1 MQKLD
6 IPIQIVYPFTIH
18 NYGKTGGFFM
28 NKKRWFALLVAVV
41 LFILSTG
48 FQLVTS
54 IASTN
59 FEQLFAFPE
68 SKFQEEVIEDGT
80 NGKIVV
86 LNLDG
91 VIQDTTPS
99 TLLNTTSYNH
109 KKFLEMIEEAGSDP
123 NVDGIILRVNTP
135 GGGVVE
141 SAEIHDK
148 IVQIQEENEKPIYV
162 SMGNTAA
169 SGGYYISAPA
179 DKIVAHPATLTGS
192 IGVIMQGY
200 DLSGLTDKLG
210 IEFNTI
216 KSGEYK
222 DIMSTFR
229 EMTDEE
235 RELLQAMIDDMY
247 ADFVQV
253 IVDGRGMSENQ
264 VRDLGDGRV
273 YTGRQA
279 QENGLVDELGTL
291 EDTIAMMKEDFDLSN
306 AQVVTYN
313 NSVGLEQFLGMSVQ
327 SLVGKDEEL
336 VNLLQIVQD
345 SNTPR
350 AMYLYSN

>member
-1 MQKLD
+1 
-6 IPIQIVYPFTIH
+6 
-18 NYGKTGGFFM
+18 M
-28 NKKRWFALLVAVV
+28 NKKRWFAILAAAV
-41 LFILSTG
+41 LFFVSMG
-48 FQLVTS
+48 FQFMTS

-68 SKFQEEVIEDGT
+68 SKFQEEVIEEGM

-91 VIQDTTPS
+91 VIQDTAPS
-99 TLLNTTSYNH
+99 SLINTTSYNH
-109 KKFLEMIEEAGSDP
+109 RQFLEMLDEAGKDS

-141 SAEIHDK
+141 SAEVHDK
-148 IVQIQEENEKPIYV
+148 ILEIQAEYEKPVYV

-235 RELLQAMIDDMY
+235 RVLLQEMIDDMY
-247 ADFVQV
+247 GDFVQV
-253 IVDGRGMSENQ
+253 IVDGRGMSEEK
-264 VRDLGDGRV
+264 VRELGDGRV
-273 YTGRQA
+273 YTGNQA
-279 QENGLVDELGTL
+279 KENGLVDELGSL
-291 EDTIAMMKEDFDLSN
+291 DDTIAMMKEDYELGN
-306 AQVVTYN
+306 AEVVKYN
-313 NSVGLEQFLGMSVQ
+313 NPLGWESVFGMSVQ
-327 SLVGKDEEL
+327 SIIGKDEEL
-336 VNLLQIVQD
+336 VNMLEIVQE